1 MNFGNPSFS
10 FPNHYASAVLRLYNK
25 QKQVRFLF
33 TFALVLSDLLD
44 KHNSICVNIGSWEN
58 LFAKTFPNL

>member
-1 MNFGNPSFS
+1 MVRVRYTKRVSVNKMQMNFDNPSFS

-33 TFALVLSDLLD
+33 TFALVL
-44 KHNSICVNIGSWEN
+44 
-58 LFAKTFPNL
+58 